1 MQSEILPVEMTALLL
16 YCKQLH
22 FSIVELTLYCDCC
35 SSLIEILLYCDSCSS
50 PLVHWRASFHKDTRR
65 KEHMQAW
72 SNGMFLTPCNPSFLG
87 FSFFSQLSSIMAHI
101 SDALPPTICQCCL
114 WHWQATHL
122 GLKLVAHPF
131 LDSEQWCLRESAKV
145 PVTKIDFRLPS
156 FLHSICLNISV
167 LENQWTHSSLVQ
179 WYKKCWRKRSACDFR
194 LGFYP
199 YRHTATLYSLHYTFW
214 RSIRMEILAQSVK
227 GEFYQMYVITY
238 KFFIP

>member
-50 PLVHWRASFHKDTRR
+50 PLVHWRASFRKDTRR

-114 WHWQATHL
+114 WHWQATPL
-122 GLKLVAHPF
+122 GLKLLAHPF

-145 PVTKIDFRLPS
+145 PITKIDFRLPS
-156 FLHSICLNISV
+156 FLHSICSNISV
-167 LENQWTHSSLVQ
+167 LENQEHTVCLHNDTKSAGGKEVHAISDLAFIHIDILPLYTVYTIHFEGAYEWKFWHSLL
-179 WYKKCWRKRSACDFR
+179 KENLIKCMS
-194 LGFYP
+194 
-199 YRHTATLYSLHYTFW
+199 
-214 RSIRMEILAQSVK
+214 
-227 GEFYQMYVITY
+227 
-238 KFFIP
+238 